1 MCVFAV
7 VSSNLL
13 MQICYLKKKMTRFG
27 SLSLVF
33 AIATE
38 YRSVFTP
45 SKRIQPWETIY
56 YLVTILSECPE
67 LVTNEIKNCLRQ
79 YINRNE
85 AGNFVAHWVGTEE
98 NNSPRADLLLEKR
111 AHLDHC
117 NSKLH
122 QRLLDIQKKD
132 HQKVGKNLL
141 APTWINPLLSF
152 WPVGVPELFSIIIGS
167 PMTTH
172 SCTKAFVN
180 LFHIIE
186 TICSIT
192 LLISITHNFVKRDTD
207 SSQERKDFS

>member
-1 MCVFAV
+1 
-7 VSSNLL
+7 
-13 MQICYLKKKMTRFG
+13 MTRFG

-85 AGNFVAHWVGTEE
+85 AGAEPSPKDKRGNFVPHWMGAEE
-98 NNSPRADLLLEKR
+98 SDSPTADLLLER
-111 AHLDHC
+111 RTHLDHC

-122 QRLLDIQKKD
+122 QRLLDI
-132 HQKVGKNLL
+132 
-141 APTWINPLLSF
+141 
-152 WPVGVPELFSIIIGS
+152 
-167 PMTTH
+167 
-172 SCTKAFVN
+172 
-180 LFHIIE
+180 
-186 TICSIT
+186 
-192 LLISITHNFVKRDTD
+192 
-207 SSQERKDFS
+207 